1 MIGGETRPRPEAG
14 PLAALYQ
21 PLVLAGGL
29 RLRNRIAML
38 AMTRTRAE
46 VDGTPSELMAEY
58 YAQRADE
65 VAFIITESTVVSEV
79 GRGFINGP
87 GMYTT
92 EHAIG
97 WRKVVNAVHARGA
110 RIFLQLN
117 HVGRANNLQHL
128 RRAIRPVAPSAVRI
142 PRDSRQITI
151 NIPRITPYEAPRALE
166 TEEVP
171 LIAAEFANATRLA
184 AFAGFDGVQVHAD
197 SGYLIHQF
205 LSTNVNKRTD
215 RYGGDA
221 PNRARFALEVLDAVC
236 AVNGASYVSIK
247 LTPGFT
253 VHNIEEDDIDEKY
266 GYIVDELN
274 RRGKLLF
281 LHLAFGDLA
290 KSAVFESI
298 RRRYEGLVLGE
309 GSLPATEYA
318 DMLEAGRIDLT
329 GFGRAFIAN
338 PDYLRRLRE
347 GAPLSQVDT
356 ESIYSPGPEGYTDYP
371 SWDPNDPR
379 GSVVGLTGFE
389 ALPVMLGSLAGGGPA
404 GN

>member
-1 MIGGETRPRPEAG
+1 
-14 PLAALYQ
+14 
-21 PLVLAGGL
+21 
-29 RLRNRIAML
+29 
-38 AMTRTRAE
+38 
-46 VDGTPSELMAEY
+46 
-58 YAQRADE
+58 
-65 VAFIITESTVVSEV
+65 
-79 GRGFINGP
+79 
-87 GMYTT
+87 
-92 EHAIG
+92 
-97 WRKVVNAVHARGA
+97 
-110 RIFLQLN
+110 
-117 HVGRANNLQHL
+117 
-128 RRAIRPVAPSAVRI
+128 
-142 PRDSRQITI
+142 
-151 NIPRITPYEAPRALE
+151 
-166 TEEVP
+166 
-171 LIAAEFANATRLA
+171 
-184 AFAGFDGVQVHAD
+184 
-197 SGYLIHQF
+197 
-205 LSTNVNKRTD
+205 
-215 RYGGDA
+215 
-221 PNRARFALEVLDAVC
+221 VLDAVC

-253 VHNIEEDDIDEKY
+253 VHDIEEDDIDEKY

-298 RRRYEGLVLGE
+298 RRRYEGLILGE

-389 ALPVMLGSLAGGGPA
+389 ALPVMLGSLAGGRPA

>member
-1 MIGGETRPRPEAG
+1 MKVGPLQHG

-29 RLRNRIAML
+29 TLRNRIAML

-46 VDGTPSELMAEY
+46 ADGTPTDLMATY

-65 VAFIITESTVVSEV
+65 AAFIITESTVVSEV

-92 EHAIG
+92 EHALG
-97 WRKVVNAVHARGA
+97 WRKVVRAVHAKGA
-110 RIFLQLN
+110 KIFLQLN
-117 HVGRANNLQHL
+117 HIGRANNLQHL
-128 RRAIRPVAPSAVRI
+128 RRPVPPVAPSAVRI
-142 PRDSRQITI
+142 ARDSRQITI
-151 NIPRITPYEAPRALE
+151 NIPRVTPYDVPRPLE
-166 TEEVP
+166 TEEIP

-205 LSTNVNKRTD
+205 LSTNVNRRTD
-215 RYGGDA
+215 RYGGD
-221 PNRARFALEVLDAVC
+221 PVNRARFALEVLDAVC
-236 AVNGASYVSIK
+236 AVNGPSYVSMK

-253 VHNIEEDDIDEKY
+253 VHDIEEDDIDEKY
-266 GYIVDELN
+266 GHIVEELN

-290 KSAVFESI
+290 TSPVFRAI
-298 RRRYEGLVLGE
+298 RRDYDGVILGE
-309 GSLPATEYA
+309 GSLPAADYA

-338 PDYLRRLRE
+338 PDYLRRLRQ
-347 GAPLSQVDT
+347 GLPLSQVDAET
-356 ESIYSPGPEGYTDYP
+356 IYSPGPEGYTDYP
-371 SWDPNDPR
+371 SWNPDDPH
-379 GSVVGLTGFE
+379 GSVVGQSGFE
-389 ALPVMLGSLAGGGPA
+389 SVPVMLKSLA
-404 GN
+404 